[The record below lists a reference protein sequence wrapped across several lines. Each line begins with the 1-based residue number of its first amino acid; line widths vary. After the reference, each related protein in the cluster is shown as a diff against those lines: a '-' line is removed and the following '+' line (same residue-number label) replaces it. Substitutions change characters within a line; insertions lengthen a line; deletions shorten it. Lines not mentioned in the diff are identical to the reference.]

1 MHIHMHD
8 GLPLQSNKRIKKS
21 FRYWQKLALLHMLG
35 KRRILKINN
44 KHIIKLFL
52 IYGYIVSANDM
63 HNFV

>member
-1 MHIHMHD
+1 
-8 GLPLQSNKRIKKS
+8 
-21 FRYWQKLALLHMLG
+21 MLG

-63 HNFV
+63 HNFVW